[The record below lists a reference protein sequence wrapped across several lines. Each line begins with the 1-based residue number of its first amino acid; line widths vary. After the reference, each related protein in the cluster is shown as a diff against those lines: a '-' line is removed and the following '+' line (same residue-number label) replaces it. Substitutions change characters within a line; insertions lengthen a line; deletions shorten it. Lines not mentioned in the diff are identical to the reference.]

1 MRNVVV
7 RMFTFLRARWRWT
20 RGRCPRCSRNLSASF
35 PYYMADDPHCPVCE
49 DETRTDLR
57 MWHQYRALGT
67 GARPETVTGSRVDPR
82 AGRRRT
88 SSVPGPWTAGTM
100 TAARC
105 RGTPQARAT
114 PLNGAAR
121 S

>member
-1 MRNVVV
+1 MLNVVV

-49 DETRTDLR
+49 DGTRTDLR

-67 GARPETVTGSRVDPR
+67 GARPETVTGSRVD
-82 AGRRRT
+82 AGREAPDLERAR
-88 SSVPGPWTAGTM
+88 PLDRWHDDGGPV
-100 TAARC
+100 
-105 RGTPQARAT
+105 
-114 PLNGAAR
+114 
-121 S
+121 